1 MRFYENRDSQDNY
14 WEDYAIFN
22 ETDVHHQYG
31 IVLKTPPYKDQ
42 SIQTSVTVYIQLYRP
57 SDQSQSEPI
66 EFRYKPNLHPS
77 RKRPRPNPNENI
89 PTVIPGSDSNSQNS
103 FSGANGGSNACY
115 QQDNFDKQNQGSGCQ
130 EMHDD
135 SMFHQDQTHLFGSFT
150 AHDITI
156 SDLDLKG
163 LWNASTERE
172 YFFYSI
178 KILNYSFF
186 SDFSRIFRFI
196 GC

>member
-1 MRFYENRDSQDNY
+1 MRFYENSDNQDNY

-66 EFRYKPNLHPS
+66 EFKYKPNLHTS
-77 RKRPRPNPNENI
+77 RKRPKPNPNENI
-89 PTVIPGSDSNSQNS
+89 PTVISETNSQNS
-103 FSGANGGSNACY
+103 FSGVDGSLGSSSCFN
-115 QQDNFDKQNQGSGCQ
+115 QQDQFGKQYQGCGNQ
-130 EMHDD
+130 EKHDD
-135 SMFHQDQTHLFGSFT
+135 SFFLQDQTQFFGSFT
-150 AHDITI
+150 AQDITI

-163 LWNASTERE
+163 LWNASTERKDF
-172 YFFYSI
+172 YFL
-178 KILNYSFF
+178 KNLKCLSFF
-186 SDFSRIFRFI
+186 FKFL
-196 GC
+196 